1 MPVQTIQVHLLP
13 QTVDAETLDGSCV
26 IVIDVF
32 RASTTIVHALANG
45 ARKMILV
52 RSSEIARSLV
62 ASSPQPLLTAGEFKA
77 VKPEGFDFGNSP
89 AEFSFESVH
98 GRDIVFTTTI
108 GTVALSKVVGASA
121 VMVGCFAN
129 ISAIVRAARTTG
141 LAIQI
146 VCAGT
151 RNRPSLE
158 DTLAA
163 GAMAEMFLRTGDY
176 TLFGDDS
183 TRMVAMIIKDL
194 GPSAF
199 TDLARTSV
207 AADRLHRLGFD
218 HDVSTALVWDTH
230 SVVPEVLSDETFE
243 SNPIIALQ
251 NPVASK

>member
-1 MPVQTIQVHLLP
+1 
-13 QTVDAETLDGSCV
+13 
-26 IVIDVF
+26 
-32 RASTTIVHALANG
+32 
-45 ARKMILV
+45 MI
-52 RSSEIARSLV
+52 
-62 ASSPQPLLTAGEFKA
+62 AGEFQA
-77 VKPEGFDFGNSP
+77 VKLEGFDLGNSP
-89 AEFSFESVH
+89 AEFSCERVH
-98 GRDIVFTTTI
+98 GRDIVFTTTN
-108 GTVALSKVVGASA
+108 GTVALSKVAGAAA

-176 TLFGDDS
+176 TLFEDDS

-194 GPSAF
+194 GPSTL
-199 TDLARTSV
+199 TDIARTSV
-207 AADRLHRLGFD
+207 AAGRLRRLGFD
-218 HDVSTALVWDTH
+218 RDISTALVWDTH
-230 SVVPEVLSDETFE
+230 SVVPEVLSAETFE

-251 NPVASK
+251 NPVASQMRKDRA